1 MTRYNQLAK
10 LSLGNPSSVIH
21 YQKLITF
28 WGKFRSNI
36 SGTLLKN
43 NSSKFTPTKRQLDC
57 NNVCEMIVFLSDEKC
72 PKTKLPEFFWQFM
85 RSKCHKFISENLCA
99 RNMWIFE
106 CGSALSNRQN
116 NTNIQ
121 TLSHDEHRLVTCT
134 FERQHGPS
142 PKKTHLGGH
151 AFLVVT
157 FITFKCDFVSR
168 SVLFTWI

>member
-1 MTRYNQLAK
+1 
-10 LSLGNPSSVIH
+10 
-21 YQKLITF
+21 
-28 WGKFRSNI
+28 
-36 SGTLLKN
+36 
-43 NSSKFTPTKRQLDC
+43 
-57 NNVCEMIVFLSDEKC
+57 MIVFLSDEKC

-168 SVLFTWI
+168 SVLFTWIWNVRVSWNCGLWTVLHWNQNEKNDTSWLLLESVTLLAVNSWQ